1 MVWGCVYSRK
11 RKDGGRE
18 VFQQIVLVLSG
29 DALRTAARCQSLESQ
44 NESTTRKARCGG
56 RKLTGTLGGVA
67 FAFDRIVVLWVGVIM
82 VS

>member
-1 MVWGCVYSRK
+1 M
-11 RKDGGRE
+11 
-18 VFQQIVLVLSG
+18 
-29 DALRTAARCQSLESQ
+29 
-44 NESTTRKARCGG
+44 TRKARCGG